1 MDKILVR
8 GGRPLR
14 GCVQVRGAKNATLPL
29 MAAAILAEE
38 PCVLHNVPCLH
49 DIFTMDKIL
58 SGMGMTI
65 EFTGR
70 YMTLDAATVD
80 SHVAPYDFVR
90 KMRASFFV
98 LGPLLG
104 RFGKAKV
111 SLPGGCAIGTRPV
124 DIHLKGLEAL
134 GARVRIED
142 GYVLAEAAKLEGTDI
157 ALDFPSVG
165 ATENLMMAATRAK
178 GVTRLSNVAREPEIV
193 DLAQF
198 LNGLGA
204 QISGAGTDLITIVGV
219 DALGGGEHV
228 VVADRIEA
236 GTFLIAA
243 VATKGDVTI
252 QNANPDHLPSFLT
265 KLREAGAE
273 VDVQGTRIRAAAPDG
288 LRAIDVTTQPFP
300 GFPTDLQA
308 QMMAL
313 VSTAEGVSVIK
324 ETVFENR
331 FMQVAEL
338 RRMGADIDLDGNTAV
353 VRGVAS
359 LSGAPVMA
367 SDLRASAAL
376 VIAGLI
382 AEKGE
387 TAISRVYHID
397 RGYERIEE
405 RLAGLGAAISRVR
418 ACGPR
423 RRHLPRQGLTNASL
437 AGKRG

>member
-8 GGRPLR
+8 GGRPLT
-14 GCVQVRGAKNATLPL
+14 GSVQVRGAKNAALPL
-29 MAAAILAEE
+29 MAACILADQ

-49 DIFTMDKIL
+49 DVFTMDKLL
-58 SGMGMTI
+58 SGMGMAI

-70 YMTLDAATVD
+70 AMTLDASSMD
-80 SHVAPYDFVR
+80 SQTAPYDLVR

-104 RFGKAKV
+104 RFGRARV

-134 GARVRIED
+134 GASIDIED
-142 GYVLAEAAKLEGTDI
+142 GYVVADGKLTGADL

-165 ATENLMMAATRAK
+165 ATENLMMAASRAD
-178 GVTRLSNVAREPEIV
+178 GVTRLSNVAREPEIA
-193 DLAQF
+193 DLAHF
-198 LNGLGA
+198 LNGIGA

-219 DALGGGEHV
+219 DSMAGTEHV
-228 VVADRIEA
+228 VIPDRIET
-236 GTFLIAA
+236 GTFILAG
-243 VATKGDVTI
+243 VATHGDVTVL
-252 QNANPDHLPSFLT
+252 NADPDHLPAFLA
-265 KLREAGAE
+265 KLREAGASI
-273 VDVQGTRIRAAAPDG
+273 DLHGSRIRARAPERLKG
-288 LRAIDVTTQPFP
+288 VDVATQPYP
-300 GFPTDLQA
+300 GFATDLQA
-308 QMMAL
+308 QIMAAL
-313 VSTAEGVSVIK
+313 CVADGASVIK

-338 RRMGADIDLDGNTAV
+338 ARMGADIDLDGNTAV
-353 VRGVAS
+353 VRGVAA

-376 VIAGLI
+376 IIAGLI

-387 TAISRVYHID
+387 TAIARVYHID

-405 RLAGLGAAISRVR
+405 RLAGLGADIERVR
-418 ACGPR
+418 A
-423 RRHLPRQGLTNASL
+423 
-437 AGKRG
+437 

>member
-1 MDKILVR
+1 MDKILIR
-8 GGRPLR
+8 GGKPLK
-14 GCVQVRGAKNATLPL
+14 GAVQVRGAKNSTLPL
-29 MAAAILAEE
+29 MAAALLGEQ

-49 DIFTMDKIL
+49 DVFTMDKL
-58 SGMGMTI
+58 LAEMGMTN

-70 YMTLDAATVD
+70 SMTLDATTVD
-80 SHVAPYDFVR
+80 SQVAPYDLVR

-104 RFGKAKV
+104 RYGKARV

-134 GARVRIED
+134 GARIAIED
-142 GYVLAEAAKLEGTDI
+142 GYVIAEGPLAGADI

-165 ATENLMMAATRAK
+165 ATENLMMAASRAS
-178 GVTRLSNVAREPEIV
+178 GVTRLSNAAREPEIA

-198 LNGLGA
+198 LNAMGA

-219 DALGGGEHV
+219 DALGGAEHV
-228 VVADRIEA
+228 VIPDRIEA
-236 GTFLIAA
+236 GTFLVAG
-243 VATKGDVTI
+243 VATRGDVTVL
-252 QNANPDHLPSFLT
+252 NANAEHLASVLA
-265 KLREAGAE
+265 KLRAAGAE
-273 VDVQGTRIRAAAPDG
+273 IEVMGSRIRASAPDG
-288 LRAIDVTTQPFP
+288 IKAIDVTTQVHP

-308 QMMAL
+308 QTMAML
-313 VSTAEGVSVIK
+313 CVADGASILK

-338 RRMGADIDLDGNTAV
+338 VRMGADIELDGNSAV
-353 VRGVAS
+353 VRGVPA
-359 LSGAPVMA
+359 LKGAPVMA

-376 VIAGLI
+376 VIAGLT

-405 RLAGLGAAISRVR
+405 RLASLGAEIQRVR
-418 ACGPR
+418 E
-423 RRHLPRQGLTNASL
+423 
-437 AGKRG
+437 

>member
-8 GGRPLR
+8 GGRPLT
-14 GCVQVRGAKNATLPL
+14 GSVQVRGAKNAALPL
-29 MAAAILAEE
+29 MAACILADQ

-49 DIFTMDKIL
+49 DVFTMDKLL
-58 SGMGMTI
+58 SGMGMAI

-70 YMTLDAATVD
+70 AMTLDASSMD
-80 SHVAPYDFVR
+80 SQTAPYDLVR

-104 RFGKAKV
+104 RFARARV

-134 GARVRIED
+134 GASIDIED
-142 GYVLAEAAKLEGTDI
+142 GYVVADGKLTGADL

-165 ATENLMMAATRAK
+165 ATENLMMAASRAD
-178 GVTRLSNVAREPEIV
+178 GVTRLSNVAREPEIA

-198 LNGLGA
+198 LNGIGA

-219 DALGGGEHV
+219 DSMAGTEHV
-228 VVADRIEA
+228 VIPDRIET
-236 GTFLIAA
+236 GTFILAG
-243 VATKGDVTI
+243 VATHGDVTVL
-252 QNANPDHLPSFLT
+252 NANPDHLPAFLA
-265 KLREAGAE
+265 KLREAGASI
-273 VDVQGTRIRAAAPDG
+273 DLHGSRIRARAPERLEG
-288 LRAIDVTTQPFP
+288 VDVATQPYP
-300 GFPTDLQA
+300 GFATDLQA
-308 QMMAL
+308 QTMAAL
-313 VSTAEGVSVIK
+313 CVANGASVIK

-338 RRMGADIDLDGNTAV
+338 ARMGADIDLDGNTAV
-353 VRGVAS
+353 VRGVPA

-376 VIAGLI
+376 IIAGLI

-387 TAISRVYHID
+387 TAIARVYHID

-405 RLAGLGAAISRVR
+405 RLAGLGADIERVR
-418 ACGPR
+418 A
-423 RRHLPRQGLTNASL
+423 
-437 AGKRG
+437 

>member
-8 GGRPLR
+8 GGRPLK
-14 GCVQVRGAKNATLPL
+14 GCVHVRGAKNSTLPL
-29 MAAAILAEE
+29 MAAALLAEQ
-38 PCVLHNVPCLH
+38 PCTLHNVPCLH
-49 DIFTMDKIL
+49 DVFSMDKIL
-58 SGMGMTI
+58 SAMGMSS

-70 YMTLDAATVD
+70 YMVLDPTTVN
-80 SHVAPYDFVR
+80 SQFAPYDLVR

-104 RFGKAKV
+104 RYGKAKV

-124 DIHLKGLEAL
+124 DIHLKGLEAM
-134 GARVRIED
+134 GARIAIEE
-142 GYVLAEAAKLEGTDI
+142 GYVIAEGQLHGADI

-178 GVTRLSNVAREPEIV
+178 GVTRIGNVAREPEIV
-193 DLAQF
+193 DLGQF
-198 LNGLGA
+198 LNEMGA
-204 QISGAGTDLITIVGV
+204 QISGAGTDLITVVGV
-219 DALGGGEHV
+219 DALGGAEHV
-228 VVADRIEA
+228 VIPDRIEA
-236 GTFLIAA
+236 GTFLVAA
-243 VATKGDVTI
+243 VATHGDVTVM
-252 QNANPDHLPSFLT
+252 NMNPEHLSNLLT
-265 KLREAGAE
+265 KLQEIGAE
-273 VDVQGTRIRAAAPDG
+273 LEVHGTRVRVRANGTLKAHD
-288 LRAIDVTTQPFP
+288 IQTQPYP

-313 VSTAEGVSVIK
+313 LCVAEGVSVIK

-331 FMQVAEL
+331 FMQAGEL
-338 RRMGADIDLDGNTAV
+338 LRMGAQIDLDGNAAI
-353 VRGVAS
+353 VRGVQG

-387 TAISRVYHID
+387 TAIQRVYHID

-405 RLAGLGAAISRVR
+405 RLSGLGADIERVR
-418 ACGPR
+418 E
-423 RRHLPRQGLTNASL
+423 
-437 AGKRG
+437 

>member
-1 MDKILVR
+1 MK
-8 GGRPLR
+8 GA
-14 GCVQVRGAKNATLPL
+14 VQVRGAKNSALPL
-29 MAAAILAEE
+29 MAASILAEE
-38 PCVLHNVPCLH
+38 ACTLHNIPCLH
-49 DIFTMDKIL
+49 DVFTMDKLL
-58 SGMGMTI
+58 SSFGTRI

-70 YMTLDAATVD
+70 YMTIDASTITSQLA
-80 SHVAPYDFVR
+80 HYDLVG

-98 LGPLLG
+98 LGPMLA
-104 RFGKAKV
+104 RFGKARV

-134 GARVRIED
+134 GAAITIDE
-142 GYVLAEAAKLEGTDI
+142 GYVNAEGGLTGVDF

-193 DLAQF
+193 DVAAF
-198 LNGLGA
+198 LNAMGA
-204 QISGAGTDLITIVGV
+204 QISGAGTDMITVVGV
-219 DALGGGEHV
+219 ASLGGAEHV
-228 VVADRIEA
+228 VIPDRIEA

-243 VATKGDVTI
+243 VATRGDVTVL
-252 QNANPDHLPSFLT
+252 NANADHLSSFLG

-273 VDVQGTRIRAAAPDG
+273 VEVLGSRIRVSAKDG
-288 LRAIDVTTQPFP
+288 IKGVDVSTQPFP

-308 QMMAL
+308 QVMAL
-313 VSTAEGVSVIK
+313 MCIADGTSVLR
-324 ETVFENR
+324 ESVFENR

-338 RRMGADIDLDGNTAV
+338 TRMGAKIELDGNTAV
-353 VRGVAS
+353 IRGVPE

-382 AEKGE
+382 ATKGE
-387 TAISRVYHID
+387 TSIARVYHID

-405 RLAGLGAAISRVR
+405 RLASLGADIERVR
-418 ACGPR
+418 D
-423 RRHLPRQGLTNASL
+423 
-437 AGKRG
+437 